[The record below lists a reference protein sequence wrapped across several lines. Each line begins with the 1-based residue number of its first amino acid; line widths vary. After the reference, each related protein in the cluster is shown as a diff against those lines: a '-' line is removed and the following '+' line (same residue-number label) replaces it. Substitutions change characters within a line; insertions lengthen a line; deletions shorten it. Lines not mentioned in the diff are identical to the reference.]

1 MLGPRCNEGLTSLCQ
16 NRMEH
21 LKLIIMARQDGVIKL
36 TGQMGGI
43 SFYKSKDGHLVR
55 LKGGIDGD
63 RIKNDPAF
71 ARTRENGAE
80 FGRAGAS
87 GKLLRTA
94 LRTLIMNVSDSR
106 MASRLTQQMMKVIQA
121 DATNARG
128 ERNVIDGESTLLQG
142 FEFNQNGR
150 LDKTFF
156 APYTP
161 TIDRASGELKVDIP
175 AFVPAQMIAPPQG
188 ATHFKFVAGGAE
200 VDFEGGNY
208 VTNTSQSVEAPL
220 SNLAQ
225 PAQTLTQTVTA
236 ASTRPLFLAFGI
248 EFFQDVNGVLYPL
261 RNGAFNA
268 LNIAAVDQI

>member
-1 MLGPRCNEGLTSLCQ
+1 
-16 NRMEH
+16 
-21 LKLIIMARQDGVIKL
+21 MARQDGVIKL

-43 SFYKSKDGHLVR
+43 SFYKSQDGHLMR

-71 ARTRENGAE
+71 ARTRENGEE

-106 MASRLTQQMMKVIQA
+106 MANRLTQQLMKVIQA
-121 DATNARG
+121 DATNTRG
-128 ERNVIDGESTLLQG
+128 QRNVIDGEATLLTG

-156 APYTP
+156 APYIP
-161 TIDRASGELKVDIP
+161 TIDRASGTLSVSIPEFIP
-175 AFVPAQMIAPPQG
+175 ANMIGSPPG
-188 ATHFKFVAGGAE
+188 STHFRLVSGAAE
-200 VDFEGGNY
+200 VDFEKGTY
-208 VTNTSQSVEAPL
+208 VASTSQSGDTLLGPVPL
-220 SNLAQ
+220 
-225 PAQTLTQTVTA
+225 PAQLLTQVVTP
-236 ASTRPLFLAFGI
+236 ASTKPLFLAFGI
-248 EFFQDVNGVLYPL
+248 EFFQEVNGALYPL

-268 LNIAAVDQI
+268 LMMAAVDGGV